1 MAGISGIGV
10 LPEDCISAIL
20 SLTTPT
26 TREIVLRRS
35 LTFRSRGG
43 SDVVWRSF
51 CLETCR
57 NRGAPLDISGGI
69 CHSVR
74 RERLSSDSVSR
85 SLSTAVKRAL
95 MWRDFPGRSVIIVSK
110 ESWRSLGAL
119 YPLCWSWKSDP
130 QSRIRR
136 VAELRASSWVEI
148 HGRTRTGRLSPN
160 TLYGAYLVVKIS
172 EKGYGLDLMPAQVCV
187 QLGDALQSSQGS
199 VWLRRKEQSNLKME
213 SLFYGNRRERAI
225 KLFAADLGDNFDSN
239 GIRDLRQR
247 DDGWSEIELGEFF
260 TGEDDEH
267 LTMSFLETKGFQL
280 KSGLVVQAIQ
290 IRPKH

>member
-20 SLTTPT
+20 SLTTPSDAGKLSL
-26 TREIVLRRS
+26 VS
-35 LTFRSRGG
+35 LTFRSAAE
-43 SDVVWRSF
+43 SDVVWRRF
-51 CLETCR
+51 LPR
-57 NRGAPLDISGGI
+57 NYAEIVAASDISGELSLCSKREAFFRLCSSILIDGGKKSFELERFSGKI
-69 CHSVR
+69 CYTLSA
-74 RERLSSDSVSR
+74 RELAITWSSD
-85 SLSTAVKRAL
+85 
-95 MWRDFPGRSVIIVSK
+95 
-110 ESWRSLGAL
+110 
-119 YPLCWSWKSDP
+119 PLCWSWKSDP
-130 QSRIRR
+130 QSRSCRAQSI
-136 VAELRASSWVEI
+136 ELGGNPWKKQEQDGCLR
-148 HGRTRTGRLSPN
+148 N

-247 DDGWSEIELGEFF
+247 DDGGRRLNWESSSPEK
-260 TGEDDEH
+260 
-267 LTMSFLETKGFQL
+267 TMNTS
-280 KSGLVVQAIQ
+280 
-290 IRPKH
+290 P

>member
-1 MAGISGIGV
+1 MAGISSIGV
-10 LPEDCISAIL
+10 LPEDCVSAIL

-26 TREIVLRRS
+26 DAGKLS
-35 LTFRSRGG
+35 LVSSTFRSAAE
-43 SDVVWRSF
+43 SDVVWSRFLPKNYAEIVAAS
-51 CLETCR
+51 
-57 NRGAPLDISGGI
+57 DISPANR
-69 CHSVR
+69 HSVR
-74 RERLSSDSVSR
+74 REKLSSDSSFELER
-85 SLSTAVKRAL
+85 FSGKICYTLSARELAIT
-95 MWRDFPGRSVIIVSK
+95 WSSD
-110 ESWRSLGAL
+110 
-119 YPLCWSWKSDP
+119 PLCWSWKSDP
-130 QSRIRR
+130 QSRFAE

>member
-1 MAGISGIGV
+1 MAGISSIGV
-10 LPEDCISAIL
+10 LPEDCVSAIL

-26 TREIVLRRS
+26 DAGKLS
-35 LTFRSRGG
+35 LVSSTFRSAAE
-43 SDVVWRSF
+43 SDVVWSRFLPKNYAEIVAAS
-51 CLETCR
+51 
-57 NRGAPLDISGGI
+57 DISGESPLCSKREAFFRLCSPILIEGGKKSFELERFSGKI
-69 CHSVR
+69 CYTLSA
-74 RERLSSDSVSR
+74 RELAITWSSD
-85 SLSTAVKRAL
+85 
-95 MWRDFPGRSVIIVSK
+95 
-110 ESWRSLGAL
+110 
-119 YPLCWSWKSDP
+119 PLCWSWKSDP
-130 QSRIRR
+130 QSRFAE

-160 TLYGAYLVVKIS
+160 TLYGAYLVVKTS

-239 GIRDLRQR
+239 GIRDVRQR
-247 DDGWSEIELGEFF
+247 EDGWSEIELGEFF